1 MHWSPAVRVCMVII
15 KSTKGFFIPEV
26 PGANCSTFQYAA
38 HTATVLVCLKSAFG
52 FFFLCV
58 GHEYP
63 YGIKMSHLRDT
74 ALLAQGSKDSPT
86 PSNLQEPFLTEQ
98 LPREMQCQ
106 FILKPSRL
114 AVTQQLSG
122 EFSPPS
128 YSLFLPKL
136 FVPESKKSSLPFSQT
151 KYFFLLNLQSVL
163 KERWSFRRQF

>member
-1 MHWSPAVRVCMVII
+1 MHSQTRYSLKTFFSSLLFSLCTPKINCSGWATCIMHWSPAVRVCMVII

-26 PGANCSTFQYAA
+26 PGANCSTFQYVA
-38 HTATVLVCLKSAFG
+38 HTVTVLVCLKSTFG

-128 YSLFLPKL
+128 
-136 FVPESKKSSLPFSQT
+136 
-151 KYFFLLNLQSVL
+151 
-163 KERWSFRRQF
+163 